1 MDKTTSKPDKASA
14 PRVGGLAAAETAA
27 LTARVTR
34 LSVVL
39 ALLLVAAKAAAWFY
53 SGSVGM
59 LASLGDSALDLVA
72 AMTTF
77 FAVRYAAAPPDDDHR
92 FGHGKAE
99 AFASLVQ
106 AGLVFSSA
114 ALIGR
119 EAIDHLLHPSPVQ
132 AQIYGIIV
140 LVVST
145 AAVVGLVWAQTRVLS
160 QTGSV
165 AVHGDRAHYLADIVC
180 NVAAMVGLAGALLFK
195 EPRIDAAAGLFVA
208 GWLVWGAVGVFREA
222 AAQLMD
228 RELGPEDRDLILSL
242 AADDPAVLGVHQLR
256 SRASGPFVHMQM
268 HMELDPLMTLSDAHR
283 IVVAAERRILEA
295 FPAADILIH
304 ADPDGQA
311 EPHGGAFGELEP
323 PNHHERAGT
332 P

>member
-1 MDKTTSKPDKASA
+1 MDETTSKPDKASA
-14 PRVGGLAAAETAA
+14 PRAGGLAAAETAA

-34 LSVVL
+34 LSVVM
-39 ALLLVAAKAAAWFY
+39 ALLLVTAKAAAWFY

-106 AGLVFSSA
+106 AGLVFRSA

-132 AQIYGIIV
+132 AQIYGIVV
-140 LVVST
+140 LVAST

-208 GWLVWGAVGVFREA
+208 GWLVWGAIGVFQQA

-242 AADDPAVLGVHQLR
+242 AAADPAVLGVHQLR
-256 SRASGPFVHMQM
+256 SRASGPFVHVQM
-268 HMELDPLMTLSDAHR
+268 HMELDPSMTLSDAHR

-304 ADPDGQA
+304 ADPEGQA
-311 EPHGGAFGELEP
+311 EPHGGAFGEHEFSS
-323 PNHHERAGT
+323 HHERAGT

>member
-1 MDKTTSKPDKASA
+1 MDMTTSNSDKPST

-34 LSVVL
+34 LSVGL
-39 ALLLVAAKAAAWFY
+39 ALLLVAAKGAAWLF

-77 FAVRYAAAPPDDDHR
+77 FAVRYAAAPPDDEHR

-106 AGLVFSSA
+106 AGLVFGSA

-119 EAIDHLLHPSPVQ
+119 EAIDHLLHPTPVQ
-132 AQIYGIIV
+132 AQIYGIVV
-140 LVVST
+140 LLVST
-145 AAVVGLVWAQTRVLS
+145 VAVVGLVWAQTRVLS

-180 NVAAMVGLAGALLFK
+180 NVAAMIGLAGALMFK

-208 GWLVWGAVGVFREA
+208 AWLVWGAIGVFQEA

-228 RELGPEDRDLILSL
+228 RELGAEDRELILSL
-242 AADDPAVLGVHQLR
+242 AAADPAVLGVHQLR
-256 SRASGPFVHMQM
+256 SRASGPFVHVQM
-268 HMELDPLMTLSDAHR
+268 HMELDPTMTLSDAHR

-304 ADPDGQA
+304 ADPEGQA
-311 EPHGGAFGELEP
+311 EPHGGAFGEYETPSRHEP
-323 PNHHERAGT
+323 AGT

>member
-1 MDKTTSKPDKASA
+1 MNTTTSNSDKPST
-14 PRVGGLAAAETAA
+14 PRVGGLAAVETAA

-34 LSVVL
+34 LSVGL
-39 ALLLVAAKAAAWFY
+39 ALLLVAAKGAAWLF

-72 AMTTF
+72 TMTTF
-77 FAVRYAAAPPDDDHR
+77 FAVRYAAVPPDDEHR

-106 AGLVFSSA
+106 AGLVFGSA

-119 EAIDHLLHPSPVQ
+119 EAIDHLLHPTPVQ
-132 AQIYGIIV
+132 AQIYGIVV
-140 LVVST
+140 LLVST
-145 AAVVGLVWAQTRVLS
+145 VAVVGLVWAQTRVLS

-180 NVAAMVGLAGALLFK
+180 NVAAMIGLAGALIFK

-208 GWLVWGAVGVFREA
+208 GWLVWGAIGVFQEA

-228 RELGPEDRDLILSL
+228 RELGPEDRELILSL
-242 AADDPAVLGVHQLR
+242 AAADPAVLGVHQLR

-268 HMELDPLMTLSDAHR
+268 HMELDPSMPLSEAHR

-304 ADPDGQA
+304 ADPEGQA
-311 EPHGGAFGELEP
+311 EPHGGAFGEYELP
-323 PNHHERAGT
+323 SRHERAGT